1 MKKETVICDACKE
14 MCKDEYFTVF
24 RSSYKKGCI
33 GKIDLCT
40 NCYLER
46 VSDRKRSKDE

>member
-14 MCKDEYFTVF
+14 MCKDEYYTVF
-24 RSSYKKGCI
+24 RTSFKNGCI
-33 GKIDLCT
+33 GKIELCA

-46 VSDRKRSKDE
+46 VSGEKRSKDE